1 MFNRQQVVE
10 MTEEDPYKR
19 ELKLLDLIETVQEGG
34 LKIEDQNSQVRE
46 SNRVLK
52 TEIENNVEIRR

>member
-1 MFNRQQVVE
+1 MFSRQQVVE

-34 LKIEDQNSQVRE
+34 LKIEDQNTQVRE

-52 TEIENNVEIRR
+52 TEIENNIEIRR

>member
-52 TEIENNVEIRR
+52 TEIENNVEI

>member
-1 MFNRQQVVE
+1 MFSRQQVVE
-10 MTEEDPYKR
+10 MTEEDPYKW

-34 LKIEDQNSQVRE
+34 LKIEDQNTQVRE

-52 TEIENNVEIRR
+52 TEIENNIEIRR

>member
-52 TEIENNVEIRR
+52 TEIENNVEIRS

>member
-34 LKIEDQNSQVRE
+34 LKIEDKNSQVRE